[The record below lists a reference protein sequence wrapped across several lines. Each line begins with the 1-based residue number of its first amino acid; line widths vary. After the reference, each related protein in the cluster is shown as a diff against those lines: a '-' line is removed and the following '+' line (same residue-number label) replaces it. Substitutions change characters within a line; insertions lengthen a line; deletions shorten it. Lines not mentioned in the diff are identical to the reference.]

1 MNLSDESQA
10 LRQWRRDL
18 HQIPELGHEEFE
30 TAAYIENVAK
40 HLGFDTGRPTPTSVV
55 VNVAGRAS
63 GPRVAWRADIDG
75 LPIQE
80 ATDLPFASRHPGV
93 MHACG
98 HDGHMAIALGVLRR
112 LAQERPDRGAVRV
125 FFQPSEERHPGGA
138 RHLIEA
144 GILLGV
150 DTVLGLHLW
159 SGYPTGEVGLR
170 PDIVM
175 ANSDRFRITVRG
187 RGGHGSAPHE
197 THDAILMASQI
208 VVNLQTIVSRRVSPL
223 ASAVVTCGAVHAG
236 QAHNI
241 IAEQAE
247 ILGTV
252 RTLDAETQ
260 ALVEREIRHWA
271 ETTAAQS
278 GGSAVLEYHHGYP
291 AVVNNPDVARRW
303 AEAIGDSARV
313 TTPDPNM
320 GGEDFAYYLQ
330 ETKGAFA
337 LVGAHP
343 DGAQY
348 PHHSPHFDIH
358 EGSLDIGLEV
368 AWRGIQAALLTT

>member
-1 MNLSDESQA
+1 MNSADESEA
-10 LRQWRRDL
+10 LRTWRRDL

-40 HLGFDTGRPTPTSVV
+40 SLGLDTGRPTPTSVV
-55 VNVAGRAS
+55 VNVSGS
-63 GPRVAWRADIDG
+63 TPGPRVAWRADIDG

-80 ATDLPFASRHPGV
+80 ETGLSFSSRHSGV

-112 LAQERPDRGAVRV
+112 LAEKPPEQGSVRV

-138 RHLIEA
+138 QHLIEA
-144 GILLGV
+144 GILVGV

-159 SGYPTGEVGLR
+159 SGIPTGEVGLR

-175 ANSDRFRITVRG
+175 ANSDRFRIAVRG

-197 THDAILMASQI
+197 TRDAILMASQI

-223 ASAVVTCGAVHAG
+223 APAVITCGAVHAG
-236 QAHNI
+236 HAHNI
-241 IAEQAE
+241 IAEHAE

-252 RTLDAETQ
+252 RTLDEQTQ
-260 ALVEREIRHWA
+260 ALVEREMRSWT

-278 GGSAVLEYHHGYP
+278 GGTAVLEYHHGYP

-303 AEAIGDSARV
+303 AEAIGDCARV

-320 GGEDFAYYLQ
+320 GGEDFAYYLKK
-330 ETKGAFA
+330 TKGAFA
-337 LVGAHP
+337 LVGAYP
-343 DGAQY
+343 DGPQY

-368 AWRGIQAALLTT
+368 AWRGIQTGLLHR